1 MNSLR
6 FGLKLLGSKRGGF
19 SDETLFVT
27 IWLDYDLLLDYLLYY
42 LWRRLLRLFLCFAQN
57 EFRRGLLLIS

>member
-6 FGLKLLGSKRGGF
+6 FGLKLLRSKRGGF

-27 IWLDYDLLLDYLLYY
+27 IWLTYDLLL
-42 LWRRLLRLFLCFAQN
+42 N
-57 EFRRGLLLIS
+57 